1 MKHVAIAIVSDEETI
16 AFFVILIVVTVS
28 SLVWIHAG
36 TVIAIGGIGLVEGVI
51 AEDAIAEDVIAED
64 VIVEDA
70 IAEDVIAED
79 VIVIVKRH
87 FRVLRGISRLV
98 VIFIQTFSFLNQ
110 TV

>member
-36 TVIAIGGIGLVEGVI
+36 TVIATGGIGSVEGV
-51 AEDAIAEDVIAED
+51 IAEDVIAED
-64 VIVEDA
+64 VIVEDV

-98 VIFIQTFSFLNQ
+98 VNIYSNF
-110 TV
+110 